1 MHRKNVRSSA
11 RYEEIGSF
19 TAIAVKIVVVYFTM
33 TQITSAFILDIAN
46 KIQQVS
52 GETAVVL
59 GGSRARG
66 TARPDSDIDLGIYYH
81 PQQPLD
87 LDALNRL
94 TTELDD
100 QHRPALL
107 TPIGG
112 WGPWINGGGWLK
124 INGTAVDFLYRDLEQ
139 VQQVITDCRAGRLQV
154 DYQPGHPHAFTSAIY
169 LAEIALC
176 QPLTDPYGTITGLKK
191 LAIPYPPALQQALI
205 DRFFWEASFSTAI
218 AAKAASRGDA
228 AYVAGCMFR
237 CTSCLL
243 QTLFA
248 LNKQYWMNEKGAL
261 AIAVGFDR
269 SPVNL
274 EKRIHTAFGFLQPTA
289 NSLAAG
295 IAILDTIIREVED
308 LLSSHALKISS
319 SAKQG

>member
-1 MHRKNVRSSA
+1 
-11 RYEEIGSF
+11 
-19 TAIAVKIVVVYFTM
+19 M
-33 TQITSAFILDIAN
+33 TQDPSLFILDIAN
-46 KIQQVS
+46 KIQRVS
-52 GETAVVL
+52 GVTAVVL

-81 PQQPLD
+81 TQQPLD

-94 TTELDD
+94 ATELDD
-100 QHRPALL
+100 QHRPTLL

-112 WGPWINGGGWLK
+112 WGLWINGGGWLK
-124 INGTAVDFLYRDLEQ
+124 IHGTSVDFLYRELEQ

-169 LAEIALC
+169 LAEIALS
-176 QPLTDPYGTITGLKK
+176 QPLTDPHGTIAGLKK
-191 LAIPYPPALQQALI
+191 LTIPYPPALQQALI
-205 DRFFWEASFSTAI
+205 DRFFWESSFSTAI

-261 AIAVGFDR
+261 AIAAGFDR

-274 EKRIHTAFGFLQPTA
+274 QKRLHAAFGLLQPEEA
-289 NSLAAG
+289 SLESG
-295 IAILDTIIREVED
+295 LTVLDAIIREVED
-308 LLSSHALKISS
+308 LLSLHTKKISS
-319 SAKQG
+319 